1 MKDKNPELI
10 FDFVDDKNQV
20 VDSLKLIIKQIK
32 KDDRLKNGFEEEKSF
47 ASTER
52 SNTMESAY
60 SAGIS
65 STDKLSVLVD
75 KSDFGNVSNIDL
87 KRKLVVKV

>member
-1 MKDKNPELI
+1 
-10 FDFVDDKNQV
+10 
-20 VDSLKLIIKQIK
+20 
-32 KDDRLKNGFEEEKSF
+32 
-47 ASTER
+47 
-52 SNTMESAY
+52 MESAY

-75 KSDFGNVSNIDL
+75 KNDFGNVSNIDL